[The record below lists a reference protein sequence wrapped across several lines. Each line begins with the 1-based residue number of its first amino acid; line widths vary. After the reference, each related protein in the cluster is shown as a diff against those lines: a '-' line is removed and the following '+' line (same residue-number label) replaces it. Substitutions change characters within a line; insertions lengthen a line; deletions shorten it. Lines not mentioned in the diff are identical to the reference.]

1 MTNIKNKM
9 KVLICCILT
18 VMMVVPSMTVFAAN
32 EATDKDVIE
41 GNITAIEKEL
51 LANNTDVI
59 SEINAL
65 IADYTA
71 QSLNTTEDA
80 DKFVDLIATLEE
92 MRDEYALYIAG
103 ISTYKFHAV
112 YSPAV
117 AAVVAFFNMKGYK
130 LSAELLTHAKN
141 NTEINSNYYPTN
153 GQRVKS
159 SPTFANIAKGN
170 KIVGSAN
177 FENSGNTAQKDLYYA
192 IHTFSWIKPSASSR
206 TVIIL
211 DRYDFAP
218 GDYNGVAG
226 IAIDTMYK
234 AQQAGVIIPYF
245 VNITAT
251 A

>member
-80 DKFVDLIATLEE
+80 D
-92 MRDEYALYIAG
+92 
-103 ISTYKFHAV
+103 
-112 YSPAV
+112 
-117 AAVVAFFNMKGYK
+117 
-130 LSAELLTHAKN
+130 
-141 NTEINSNYYPTN
+141 
-153 GQRVKS
+153 
-159 SPTFANIAKGN
+159 
-170 KIVGSAN
+170 
-177 FENSGNTAQKDLYYA
+177 
-192 IHTFSWIKPSASSR
+192 
-206 TVIIL
+206 
-211 DRYDFAP
+211 
-218 GDYNGVAG
+218 
-226 IAIDTMYK
+226 
-234 AQQAGVIIPYF
+234 
-245 VNITAT
+245 
-251 A
+251 